1 MNFELEYNSKTYYI
15 RYNLIP
21 VYLRYTGWR
30 KVKEKDGCML
40 YNYNNQDQRVLIVPN
55 PDSNDLQLRVRDM
68 IRVLEAVEKR
78 PGEEIIESVNQVKSD
93 IWKICIAKESNID
106 SLSIDVFEKI
116 IKGIKGLIEYS
127 ASAEQIAK
135 PYFEQSLSTGKMYSK
150 KCRIG
155 QTFKGGYGI
164 TMEIP
169 IEEPT
174 MSPENVSDKND
185 YTPVGRKI
193 TERIFKSLRLVEQE
207 SDIGDITPIYEESI
221 NGNICLALKTLL
233 ELSEGNIEHSIHF
246 SPIWE
251 AADEM
256 KSNPIVCFKPSN
268 ISYLDEVYEKMCME
282 NELINNCT
290 IIGTIIELKHIF
302 DEDDDSDYNIIIHG
316 THNDGNK
323 FDYHVALN
331 KEDYLKAC
339 RIHAESVAVKK
350 EKPIELSGKLR
361 RTKKKWYVG
370 SYFNFEEI
378 QDMRANRAQKTKAQ
392 VQLSIF

>member
-1 MNFELEYNSKTYYI
+1 MNFEFEYHSKKYNI

-21 VYLRYTGWR
+21 IYLHYTGWS
-30 KVKEKDGCML
+30 KVKEKNGRML
-40 YNYNNQDQRVLIVPN
+40 YQYNKRNQITLMVPN
-55 PDSNDLQLRVRDM
+55 PDSGDFQLRIRDM

-78 PGEEIIESVNQVKSD
+78 HYEEIIESVNNVKKD
-93 IWKICIAKESNID
+93 IWKISIAKGSNID
-106 SLSIDVFEKI
+106 SLSIDVLEKV
-116 IKGIKGLIEYS
+116 IKSIKGLIEYS

-135 PYFEQSLSTGKMYSK
+135 PYFEQSLSTGKTYSK

-155 QTFKGGYGI
+155 QTFRGSYGI

-169 IEEPT
+169 IEEPAV
-174 MSPENVSDKND
+174 SSENVSDKTD
-185 YTPVGRKI
+185 YTPIGRKI

-207 SDIGDITPIYEESI
+207 NEIVDITPIYEESI

-233 ELSEGNIEHSIHF
+233 ELSEGDIENVVCL

-251 AADEM
+251 APDEM
-256 KSNPIVCFKPSN
+256 KNNPIVCIKHSN
-268 ISYLDEVYEKMCME
+268 ISYLDEVYEKMFQQ

-290 IIGTIIELKHIF
+290 ILGTIIELKHIF
-302 DEDDDSDYNIIIHG
+302 DEEDDSDYNIIISG

-323 FDYHVALN
+323 FDFHVALN

-350 EKPIELSGKLR
+350 EKIIELSGKLR
-361 RTKKKWYVG
+361 RTKKKWYVD

-378 QDMRANRAQKTKAQ
+378 QNMRANRAQKNKTQ
-392 VQLSIF
+392 VQLSDF